1 MVDYPPNIIN
11 LTNTY
16 NYRSTETIP
25 AEAVY
30 PRE

>member
-1 MVDYPPNIIN
+1 MHRTQRQHIIN
-11 LTNTY
+11 LNTY

-25 AEAVY
+25 AAAVQ

>member
-1 MVDYPPNIIN
+1 MAERQRKNN
-11 LTNTY
+11 NHLTHN

-25 AEAVY
+25 AEAVQ